1 MIRLASSSD
10 ETAKSLAQTA
20 QMMLNSEDIMRALTC
35 SGPKSVS
42 ATTNVTQTFVQV
54 LDFDRNH
61 LNGQCEG
68 DLSVHPDPHLK
79 LNILTIKE
87 WNVLF
92 AAVNAR
98 LRQTMD
104 LYASPLVPEK
114 SSFDESVPVI
124 VQAHVEECVQA
135 LELLHTALTLERDK
149 RQQLEKEVMD
159 VQVVIAKALV
169 DLATVPLPSVASL
182 QEFRS

>member
-10 ETAKSLAQTA
+10 EVVKSLAQTA

-35 SGPKSVS
+35 SDPKPES
-42 ATTNVTQTFVQV
+42 ATTHVTQTFVQIPEFEDSR
-54 LDFDRNH
+54 LDEQVESDF
-61 LNGQCEG
+61 
-68 DLSVHPDPHLK
+68 SK
-79 LNILTIKE
+79 LNILNVDE

-98 LRQTMD
+98 LRQTVDVYTSLM
-104 LYASPLVPEK
+104 PEK
-114 SSFDESVPVI
+114 DILPEPVPTV

-135 LELLHTALTLERDK
+135 LELLHSALTLERNK

-169 DLATVPLPSVASL
+169 DLATVPLTSL
-182 QEFRS
+182 ATLQKFRS

>member
-10 ETAKSLAQTA
+10 EAVKSLAQTA

-35 SGPKSVS
+35 SGPKPVS

-54 LDFDRNH
+54 PDFEDSC
-61 LNGQCEG
+61 LNGQFE
-68 DLSVHPDPHLK
+68 DDFSVASHFK
-79 LNILTIKE
+79 LNILNVEE

-98 LRQTMD
+98 LRQTVD
-104 LYASPLVPEK
+104 VYTSLAPEK
-114 SSFDESVPVI
+114 DITLEPVPAA

-135 LELLHTALTLERDK
+135 LELLHSALTLERNK
-149 RQQLEKEVMD
+149 RQQLEQEVMD

-169 DLATVPLPSVASL
+169 DLATVPLPSLATL
-182 QEFRS
+182 QKFCS

>member
-10 ETAKSLAQTA
+10 EAVKSLAQTA

-35 SGPKSVS
+35 SGPKPES
-42 ATTNVTQTFVQV
+42 ATTNVTQTFIQIPEFEDSRLDEQV
-54 LDFDRNH
+54 
-61 LNGQCEG
+61 EG
-68 DLSVHPDPHLK
+68 DFSK
-79 LNILTIKE
+79 LNILNVDE

-98 LRQTMD
+98 LRQTVDVYTSLM
-104 LYASPLVPEK
+104 PEK
-114 SSFDESVPVI
+114 DIPPEPVPAV

-135 LELLHTALTLERDK
+135 LELLHSALTLERNK
-149 RQQLEKEVMD
+149 RQQLEQEVMD

-169 DLATVPLPSVASL
+169 DLATVPLTSL
-182 QEFRS
+182 STLQKFRS